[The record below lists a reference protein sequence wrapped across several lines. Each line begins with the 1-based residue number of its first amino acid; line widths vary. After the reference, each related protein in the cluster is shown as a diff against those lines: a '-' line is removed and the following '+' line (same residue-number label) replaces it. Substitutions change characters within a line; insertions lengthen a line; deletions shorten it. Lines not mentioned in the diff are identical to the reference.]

1 MEEKDIQRALQR
13 EYIPYYAMEE
23 IKKRISDIE
32 KDGYSYVDTTTENI
46 VLRDYLVPNSLEPGY
61 YTDKDFARLKD
72 GEAIKVMKFS
82 NGDKVRYCLV
92 DEEDM
97 VRHMPLSR
105 LRARGDF
112 LAENVRNNKIIA
124 NTERLAAAFADRGIH
139 VDKAKLYLMDSFL
152 EMSLEHGEKTA
163 AYMIANDLADN
174 FANYLEIN
182 AANRTSH
189 NARGYEIPFDL
200 EHELFETGKDRT
212 YAALAKVTNYAEFH
226 GERLWQD
233 SGSQLPIT

>member
-112 LAENVRNNKIIA
+112 LAEKDPDERRQHKNREELGAGAVEERAEGDFPALRRKIDLHRKRRCPGMA
-124 NTERLAAAFADRGIH
+124 CG
-139 VDKAKLYLMDSFL
+139 
-152 EMSLEHGEKTA
+152 
-163 AYMIANDLADN
+163 NDLAR
-174 FANYLEIN
+174 
-182 AANRTSH
+182 AASAGSH
-189 NARGYEIPFDL
+189 AVRSEDRGHQSEQRN
-200 EHELFETGKDRT
+200 G
-212 YAALAKVTNYAEFH
+212 
-226 GERLWQD
+226 
-233 SGSQLPIT
+233 